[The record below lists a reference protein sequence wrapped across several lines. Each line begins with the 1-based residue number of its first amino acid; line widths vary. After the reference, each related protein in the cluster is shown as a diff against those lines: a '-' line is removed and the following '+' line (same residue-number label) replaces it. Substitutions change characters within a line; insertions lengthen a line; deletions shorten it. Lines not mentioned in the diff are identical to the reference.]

1 MSDKAA
7 APAADGQATSGQA
20 TTARPERKKF
30 PNKFTTARLSRDAA
44 ERQSKVTRMAWEQLG
59 GKDGATAF
67 LNTHDDALG
76 GRPLDLA
83 VGSAAGLDAVERAIA
98 DKRSRLKP
106 GG

>member
-1 MSDKAA
+1 MTDKAA
-7 APAADGQATSGQA
+7 APAPAAAAVGQAS
-20 TTARPERKKF
+20 TARPERKKF

-83 VGSAAGLDAVERAIA
+83 VGSAAGLEAVERAIV
-98 DKRSRLKP
+98 DKRSSLKP
-106 GG
+106 DG